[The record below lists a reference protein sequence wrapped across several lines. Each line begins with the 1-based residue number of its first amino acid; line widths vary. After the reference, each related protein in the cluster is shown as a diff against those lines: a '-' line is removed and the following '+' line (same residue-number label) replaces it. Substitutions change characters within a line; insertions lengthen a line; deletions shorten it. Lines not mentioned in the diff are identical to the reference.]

1 MTADGYAEH
10 PRSSRIQ
17 RRALALWPR
26 LDRRAL
32 ARCGD
37 DARCIVRVVS
47 RRTALPPYA
56 IYRILFIPSV
66 TDDEA
71 ATWFG

>member
-1 MTADGYAEH
+1 MAAYGSPERARPTT
-10 PRSSRIQ
+10 IQ
-17 RRALALWPR
+17 RRAMALWPR
-26 LDRRAL
+26 LDMRAI

-47 RRTALPPYA
+47 RRTALPPDA
-56 IYRILFIPSV
+56 IHRLLLVPTVSE
-66 TDDEA
+66 DEG